1 MKRKTLLLAV
11 MSLLTTAFLFAQSAK
26 NSTPKPIIGYA
37 ITATEKGQT
46 GWKEVRQVDITT
58 GAEVKAIYKDKQEME
73 LLNARTGK
81 PIVKKD
87 LSLNAVDRAPV
98 KKVVNLDQE
107 LDKAQN
113 TTPQT
118 YTYTYKDADGKV
130 TTITKTINNNINMNI
145 RTVMG
150 NYKVSSDKP
159 FATSSAAAA

>member
-11 MSLLTTAFLFAQSAK
+11 VSLFTTAFLFAQNAK
-26 NSTPKPIIGYA
+26 NPTKKPIIGYA
-37 ITATEKGQT
+37 ITATENGQT
-46 GWKEVRQVDITT
+46 GWKEVRLVDITT
-58 GAEVKAIYKDKQEME
+58 GAEVKQIYKDKQDVE

-87 LSLNAVDRAPV
+87 ISMNAVDKAPV

-118 YTYTYKDADGKV
+118 YTYTYKDADGK
-130 TTITKTINNNINMNI
+130 
-145 RTVMG
+145 
-150 NYKVSSDKP
+150 
-159 FATSSAAAA
+159 